1 MVYSKFISP
10 NLISL
15 FTRRI
20 RNAMNV
26 IRDANGGPVRH
37 ELRGCEE
44 NLNEFIGLFAIE
56 IL

>member
-10 NLISL
+10 NLINL

-26 IRDANGGPVRH
+26 IRDANGGH
-37 ELRGCEE
+37 ELGACEE